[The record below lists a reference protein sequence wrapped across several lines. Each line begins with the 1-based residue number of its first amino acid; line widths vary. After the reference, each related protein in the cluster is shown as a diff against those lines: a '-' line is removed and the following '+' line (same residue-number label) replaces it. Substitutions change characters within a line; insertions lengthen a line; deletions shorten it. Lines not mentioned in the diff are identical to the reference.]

1 MGAIL
6 VTGAAG
12 FIGSH
17 VSERLLQRGEHVIG
31 YDNLD
36 PYYDPRI
43 KRRNVNALSDSLN
56 FAFIEG
62 DIRDAE
68 KLNHVAKTQDVDRII
83 HLAALANVR
92 VSVNRAADFTAVNLG
107 GTVNVLETA
116 RAVNAAHVVIASTS
130 SVYGETNRV
139 PFTEDDPAIHP
150 LAPYPATKRAAEL
163 MAHAFHNLFHLPI
176 TALRFFNVY
185 GPRGRPDMTPY
196 KWTQAILEGKPIT
209 LFNKGNMKRDWT
221 YVEDTAKGVVAAFD
235 HPNGFEIY
243 NLGRGE
249 PVLMSDFVQII
260 EEITGKSAIIQETDA
275 PASDPSVTYADV
287 TRARN
292 AFGYNPQVS
301 IADGMQKFWEW
312 FRRKD
317 EG

>member
-6 VTGAAG
+6 ITGAAG

-17 VSERLLQRGEHVIG
+17 VGELLLKRSERVIG

-43 KRRNVNALSDSLN
+43 KRRNLNALSDYLN
-56 FAFIEG
+56 FTFIEG
-62 DIRDAE
+62 DVRDAE
-68 KLNHVAKTQDVDRII
+68 KLNHVVKTQEVDRIV

-92 VSVNRAADFTAVNLG
+92 VSVNRAADFTAVNVG
-107 GTVNVLETA
+107 GTVNVLEAA

-139 PFTEDDPAIHP
+139 PFSEDDPAINP

-163 MAHAFHNLFHLPI
+163 MSHAFHNLFQLPT

-196 KWTQAILEGKPIT
+196 KWTQAILKGEPIT
-209 LFNKGNMKRDWT
+209 LFNKGEMKRDWT
-221 YVEDTAKGVVAAFD
+221 FIDDTAKGVVAALD
-235 HPNGFEIY
+235 HPNGFGIY

-260 EEITGKSAIIQETDA
+260 EEITGKSAIIQETVA
-275 PASDPSVTYADV
+275 PPSDPSVTYADV
-287 TRARN
+287 TLARKT
-292 AFGYNPQVS
+292 FGYNPQVS
-301 IADGMQKFWEW
+301 IADGLQKFWEW
-312 FRRKD
+312 FRLANSL
-317 EG
+317 